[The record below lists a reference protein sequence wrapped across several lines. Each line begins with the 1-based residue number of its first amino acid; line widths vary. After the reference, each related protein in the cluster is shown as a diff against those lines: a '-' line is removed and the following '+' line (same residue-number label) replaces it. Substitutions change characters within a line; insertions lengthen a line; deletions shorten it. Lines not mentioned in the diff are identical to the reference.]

1 MMKRSLLA
9 LVAFGC
15 SGAPAP
21 ARQSL
26 PPKPAPAPVVDR
38 GEPPGMPEG
47 YVEVQPEQIVP
58 LGEQV
63 ALLLVDEPDNLVL
76 PIFIGGTEGASID
89 TRMRREPPVRPL
101 THDLMDHMMDKL
113 HAKLVKVQ
121 VDSLRHDVEGG
132 VYIGSIFVR
141 ADGTVFRLDA
151 RPSDAVA
158 LAIGDRVP
166 IYVKRSVLEEAGYK
180 WDEVKRQLQQAAGSA
195 T

>member
-1 MMKRSLLA
+1 M
-9 LVAFGC
+9 
-15 SGAPAP
+15 PA
-21 ARQSL
+21 
-26 PPKPAPAPVVDR
+26 
-38 GEPPGMPEG
+38 G
-47 YVEVQPEQIVP
+47 YVEVLPQQIVP

-89 TRMRREPPVRPL
+89 TRMRHEAPPRPL
-101 THDLMDHMMDKL
+101 THDLMDRMMDKL
-113 HAKLVKVQ
+113 HAKLVQVH
-121 VDSLRHDVEGG
+121 VDSLRHDGEGG

-141 ADGTVFRLDA
+141 AEGRVFRLDA